1 MGGVSPA
8 DGRVSIQDFVNGCCG
23 EQFPRAFGRF
33 GINFAVESELE
44 AGRGLKLAEGLDE
57 FDQGG
62 CLAGVG
68 LMVTE
73 VTDETDADSDF
84 IQAFAREVTPLNLF
98 NPALAHFDL
107 AIAGV
112 GAVADN
118 KVVRHAVLHAALFV
132 IGIEDAGI
140 STARP
145 AVVDH
150 DVFPVAE
157 IVFGGVDLGFYR
169 GNENQL
175 GS

>member
-1 MGGVSPA
+1 
-8 DGRVSIQDFVNGCCG
+8 
-23 EQFPRAFGRF
+23 
-33 GINFAVESELE
+33 
-44 AGRGLKLAEGLDE
+44 
-57 FDQGG
+57 
-62 CLAGVG
+62 
-68 LMVTE
+68 MVTE

-84 IQAFAREVTPLNLF
+84 IQAFAREVTALNLF
-98 NPALAHFDL
+98 DPALAHFDL